1 MADPNFVVM
10 CVFGSVLGLLV
21 GVIPH
26 RSISGTPY
34 DLKQELKFG
43 IAFAAI
49 AWVLIVTVATLG
61 TALTFQWKPFFA
73 AMLAAGIVANLLA
86 DAVLGGGLPLPWAG
100 SLRTLYRN
108 ESYRHVPYDPSH
120 GPFLEVFDPSTPRS
134 IANALVCAHL
144 SRFAYRSEDEI
155 RKQATA
161 WPAQVRFIQEKNHA
175 GLVVALPAALVVA
188 FRGTDQAR
196 DWLTN
201 VAFWQRGPWGPEWGQ
216 VHAGF
221 LTAVDILWPA
231 LTRAIDELDGG
242 RQPVWF
248 TGHSLGGAMALLAA
262 VKLLN
267 ERPDAAIGGICTFGQ
282 PMVGNDRFAAR
293 LDQKLPG
300 RFVRFET
307 AKDDIP
313 RQPPRGTHCGALLY
327 FDRNGGLHENP
338 GQFERLWDSMW
349 RDPLGPAG
357 DHPMREYLRL
367 MDQFVPG
374 TAPGATTMAAP

>member
-1 MADPNFVVM
+1 MADLNFVVM
-10 CVFGSVLGLLV
+10 CLFGVVLGLILAA
-21 GVIPH
+21 IPH
-26 RSISGTPY
+26 RSIAGTPY
-34 DLKQELKFG
+34 DLNQEWKFG
-43 IAFAAI
+43 IVLVAI
-49 AWVLIVTVATLG
+49 AWTLIVTVATVE

-73 AMLAAGIVANLLA
+73 AMLAAGVAANLLA
-86 DAVLGGGLPLPWAG
+86 DAVLGGGLPVPFAG
-100 SLRTLYRN
+100 SLRSLYRN
-108 ESYRHVPYDPSH
+108 ESYRHVPYGPSH
-120 GPFLEVFDPSTPRS
+120 GPFLELFDPSTPRS

-155 RKQATA
+155 QKQAA
-161 WPAQVRFIQEKNHA
+161 SWPADVRFIQEENHA
-175 GLVVALPAALVVA
+175 GLVVALPAALIVA

-201 VAFWQRGPWGPEWGQ
+201 VTFWQRGPWGPEWGQ

-221 LTAVDILWPA
+221 LAAVDVLWPR
-231 LTRAIDELDGG
+231 LTRAIDELDGR

-248 TGHSLGGAMALLAA
+248 TGHSLGGAMALVAA

-293 LDQKLPG
+293 LDQQLPG

-307 AKDDIP
+307 AKDNIP
-313 RQPPRGTHCGALLY
+313 RQPPRGTHCGAMLY
-327 FDRNGGLHENP
+327 FDRNGKLHENP
-338 GQFERLWDSMW
+338 GRLERLWDSMR

-367 MDQFVPG
+367 MDQFIPG
-374 TAPGATTMAAP
+374 TAPEATTMAGP